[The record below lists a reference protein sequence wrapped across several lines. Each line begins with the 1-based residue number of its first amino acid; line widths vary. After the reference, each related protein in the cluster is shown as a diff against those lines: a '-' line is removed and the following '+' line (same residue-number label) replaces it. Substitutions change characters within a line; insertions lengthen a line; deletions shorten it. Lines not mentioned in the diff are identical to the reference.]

1 MCLNVHDTRELTE
14 STDSIVNLA
23 VGEAFVRIWNA
34 IVNKDPPS
42 VFFSSRLEVI
52 TICLDSKPSETIE
65 NPEGSMARL
74 LESHP
79 VITD

>member
-1 MCLNVHDTRELTE
+1 MCLNVHDTRELAE
-14 STDSIVNLA
+14 STDSIVSLA
-23 VGEAFVRIWNA
+23 VGEEFVRIWNA
-34 IVNKDPPS
+34 TVNKDPPS
-42 VFFSSRLEVI
+42 VFFSCCLEVI
-52 TICLDSKPSETIE
+52 TIGLDSRPSGIIE